1 MKVGKSVPEICWS
14 HWMRHRWKASFNAL
28 TRNIQRQRLD
38 AAIAISIISPLTTRD
53 PTDVDFVQLGSTAF
67 RQGNS
72 SSPEEAELVKS
83 VLSAVQDEIF
93 QVDAQSNS
101 SVQQQST
108 QQARIAKA
116 QHLECEAI
124 EALRKQGTI
133 SKSDYLQRLREHRAL
148 TSEVLIA
155 ERELV
160 GLQAE
165 AQAMLRKRKG
175 LISATLS
182 NYRKQRN
189 EAEINLRGLEAE
201 RRALEGQ
208 VADLTI
214 EAPVSG
220 KVERLSVFTV
230 GGFVEAGSTLMS
242 IVPTDEDIEI
252 DFRDVGFLEPGQRA
266 IVKFDAFPSERFGVI
281 LGKVSTV
288 GADARG
294 DVEAGKWVYNI
305 RMSSR
310 QKQND
315 APWQRS
321 QIFARHDRDG

>member
-1 MKVGKSVPEICWS
+1 M
-14 HWMRHRWKASFNAL
+14 
-28 TRNIQRQRLD
+28 
-38 AAIAISIISPLTTRD
+38 
-53 PTDVDFVQLGSTAF
+53 
-67 RQGNS
+67 
-72 SSPEEAELVKS
+72 
-83 VLSAVQDEIF
+83 
-93 QVDAQSNS
+93 
-101 SVQQQST
+101 
-108 QQARIAKA
+108 
-116 QHLECEAI
+116 
-124 EALRKQGTI
+124 
-133 SKSDYLQRLREHRAL
+133 

-252 DFRDVGFLEPGQRA
+252 ESFFDNRDVGFLEPGQRA

-294 DVEAGKWVYNI
+294 DVEAGKWVYNVRVVLDKSKMMLPGREVRFSPGMTATVDI
-305 RMSSR
+305 VTGERRLISYFFEPIVRTLQDSLGER
-310 QKQND
+310 
-315 APWQRS
+315 
-321 QIFARHDRDG
+321 